1 MLNVLEPRYS
11 IPSRKRMSEEIIP
24 KLYNEV
30 KQKITL
36 SLTTADR
43 VALTCDGW
51 TSRHQD
57 TYVTITCHYLDDWV
71 LISNVLQTRAMQDSH
86 TGANICAL
94 LSDALE
100 EWGLTKKDP
109 IIVTNNNATNMIRAV
124 EMMELL
130 HIGCFAHT
138 INLASQAALKLPAIS
153 RLLGRVRR
161 IVTFFHR
168 SANANKV
175 FKEKQRLLNLPCRKL
190 TIDVV
195 TRWNSALDMLD
206 RFLEQ
211 QPAISAALL
220 SPELLDEMRST
231 AGDST
236 VIKELKSAI
245 HDNLRFR
252 YANLKEKLY
261 VASALDPRFK
271 TLPFISDEE
280 REDTFTTLISE
291 IVTLEQVKQQGS
303 DSAGNGGSAPVQEQ
317 KSLSEGDSDPSP
329 APPKRSKESCALL
342 DLLGA
347 AYVCAPVAD
356 RAREE
361 VGKYREVTPIPLSD
375 DPLKWWCKHE
385 GVYPLLSLQ
394 AKRYLC
400 VPGTSVPAERIFS
413 TAGDIITAQRSCLLP
428 EHVDQLLFLQ
438 KNYSFQ

>member
-1 MLNVLEPRYS
+1 MLNVLEPRYC

-24 KLYNEV
+24 RLYNEV
-30 KQKITL
+30 KQNITL
-36 SLTTADR
+36 SLQSADR

-71 LISNVLQTRAMQDSH
+71 LISNVLQTRAMQNSH

-100 EWGLTKKDP
+100 EWGLTEKDP
-109 IIVTNNNATNMIRAV
+109 IIVTDNATNMIRAV

-175 FKEKQRLLNLPCRKL
+175 FKEKQTLLNLPCRKL
-190 TIDVV
+190 KIDVV

-206 RFLEQ
+206 RFLER

-220 SPELLDEMRST
+220 SPEVHRSEKDLCTLTEADITVAEDIVKALRPMKSATLVMSGENSATLSIIAPLHAQLLDEMRST
-231 AGDST
+231 ASDST
-236 VIKELKSAI
+236 VIKELKSAV

-261 VASALDPRFK
+261 VASVLDPRFK
-271 TLPFISDEE
+271 TLPFISEGE
-280 REDTFTTLISE
+280 REDTFTSLISE

-303 DSAGNGGSAPVQEQ
+303 DSAGAGNGGSAPVQEQ
-317 KSLSEGDSDPSP
+317 KSLGED
-329 APPKRSKESCALL
+329 
-342 DLLGA
+342 
-347 AYVCAPVAD
+347 
-356 RAREE
+356 
-361 VGKYREVTPIPLSD
+361 
-375 DPLKWWCKHE
+375 
-385 GVYPLLSLQ
+385 
-394 AKRYLC
+394 
-400 VPGTSVPAERIFS
+400 FM
-413 TAGDIITAQRSCLLP
+413 
-428 EHVDQLLFLQ
+428 F
-438 KNYSFQ
+438 

>member
-1 MLNVLEPRYS
+1 MLNVLEPRYC

-24 KLYNEV
+24 RLYNEV
-30 KQKITL
+30 KQNITL
-36 SLTTADR
+36 SLQSADR

-57 TYVTITCHYLDDWV
+57 TYVTITCHYLDNWV

-100 EWGLTKKDP
+100 EWGLTEKDP
-109 IIVTNNNATNMIRAV
+109 IIVTDNATNMIRAV

-175 FKEKQRLLNLPCRKL
+175 FKEKQMLLNLPCRKL
-190 TIDVV
+190 KIDVV

-220 SPELLDEMRST
+220 SPEVRRSEKDLCTLTEADITVAEDIVKALRPMKSATLVMSGENSATLSIIAPLHAQLLDEMRST
-231 AGDST
+231 ASDST
-236 VIKELKSAI
+236 VIKELKSAV
-245 HDNLRFR
+245 HDILRFSSKDQIVLVME
-252 YANLKEKLY
+252 AVHLY
-261 VASALDPRFK
+261 
-271 TLPFISDEE
+271 
-280 REDTFTTLISE
+280 
-291 IVTLEQVKQQGS
+291 
-303 DSAGNGGSAPVQEQ
+303 
-317 KSLSEGDSDPSP
+317 
-329 APPKRSKESCALL
+329 RSKNPL
-342 DLLGA
+342 
-347 AYVCAPVAD
+347 V
-356 RAREE
+356 
-361 VGKYREVTPIPLSD
+361 KVTPPQ
-375 DPLKWWCKHE
+375 PH
-385 GVYPLLSLQ
+385 
-394 AKRYLC
+394 
-400 VPGTSVPAERIFS
+400 
-413 TAGDIITAQRSCLLP
+413 QRG
-428 EHVDQLLFLQ
+428 Q
-438 KNYSFQ
+438 KNPVRCWICLGQPMHQWLQ